1 MALLSKHDIM
11 TVDDLK
17 VEEVSVP
24 EWGGSVLVRT
34 LTARERDEF
43 ESSTVDKKSGKP
55 NLENFRAKLVGLCL
69 VDENGKR
76 LFESRADVTMLGN
89 KSVAA
94 LQRVFN
100 KAQELNG
107 FSEEDVEELTEDF
120 DGDPDEQ
127 STSD

>member
-69 VDENGKR
+69 VDENG
-76 LFESRADVTMLGN
+76 
-89 KSVAA
+89 
-94 LQRVFN
+94 
-100 KAQELNG
+100 
-107 FSEEDVEELTEDF
+107 
-120 DGDPDEQ
+120 
-127 STSD
+127 